1 MKRRQF
7 LAAAGSL
14 PLSLALPLPLLRAGV
29 AHAATDYPRRAI
41 TYVAPYPAGTTTDFV
56 ARAVAQALSTEV
68 GQPVVVDNRA
78 GAGGTIGSGLVA
90 HARPDGYTLLQG
102 STSTHGINPTLYAK
116 LPYDADKSFEPVGL
130 IASSPLILVLNPS
143 VPARSVQELIALA
156 RAKPGGLRYGSA
168 GNGSSQHLAGQLFES
183 RAGVDFMHVPYKGG
197 SAAMTDLLGGQ
208 IDMMFEI
215 FPTALPHMQ
224 SGRLRALG
232 VTSPQRMPNLPD
244 LVTLSESGV
253 PGYEMSTWHGVLAP
267 AGTPRDIV
275 QILNRSLAR
284 ALAQPALQTRFAAAG
299 LQAAPGS
306 PEDFG
311 KFIRAEVQRW
321 AGLVKASGA
330 RIE

>member
-1 MKRRQF
+1 
-7 LAAAGSL
+7 
-14 PLSLALPLPLLRAGV
+14 
-29 AHAATDYPRRAI
+29 
-41 TYVAPYPAGTTTDFV
+41 
-56 ARAVAQALSTEV
+56 
-68 GQPVVVDNRA
+68 
-78 GAGGTIGSGLVA
+78 
-90 HARPDGYTLLQG
+90 
-102 STSTHGINPTLYAK
+102 
-116 LPYDADKSFEPVGL
+116 
-130 IASSPLILVLNPS
+130 
-143 VPARSVQELIALA
+143 
-156 RAKPGGLRYGSA
+156 
-168 GNGSSQHLAGQLFES
+168 
-183 RAGVDFMHVPYKGG
+183 MHVPYKGG

-244 LVTLSESGV
+244 LVTLSEAGV

-275 QILNRSLAR
+275 QALNRALAR

>member
-14 PLSLALPLPLLRAGV
+14 PLSLPLSVPLLRAGA

-116 LPYDADKSFEPVGL
+116 LPYDADRSFAPVGL

-156 RAKPGGLRYGSA
+156 RARPGSLRYGSA

-244 LVTLSESGV
+244 LVTLSEAGV

-275 QILNRSLAR
+275 QALNRALAR